1 MKKVHIKDL
10 CELRYGRALKK
21 ENRKGGSVPVYGSN
35 GIVGYHDKPL
45 VNKKTIIIG
54 RKGSIGEV
62 HLAKVPSWPID
73 TTYFVDFKVR
83 DINIEWFYR
92 ILKTLRLNEL
102 NRSAAIPGL
111 NRDDVYRI
119 KIHRPSLDDQIRIAT
134 LLSRIEALI
143 ATRKDNLHLLDE
155 FLKSTFLEMFGDPV
169 RNEKGWETERLGNLA
184 KVERGRFSPR
194 PRNDPKFYNGDFP
207 FIQTGDISRSNG
219 RLHNYSQTLNEF
231 GIKVSKEFKKDTI
244 VIAIVGATIGE
255 TAVLQIDTY
264 APDSVIGIT
273 PTSKAVDSIYLE
285 FLLRFWKPVL
295 KARAPEAA
303 RANININTLK
313 PLGIILPSEDLVA
326 NFVFAAKKVEFLKTL
341 YQQSLSELEN
351 LYGVLSQ
358 KAFKGE
364 LDLSRIPLEKVPEE
378 TVLDAAPETADQF
391 PEPDSYAMSD
401 PAAREKLLRQLFD
414 DFIAERKGQTFSME
428 IFWTQAEQ
436 KVLEHMDDE
445 GPPLGVADYDKAKE
459 WLFELIKS
467 GNIRQLFYE
476 EKNYMGL
483 SIKT

>member
-1 MKKVHIKDL
+1 M
-10 CELRYGRALKK
+10 KK
-21 ENRKGGSVPVYGSN
+21 ENLGDLCDIVIGRTPSRKIAEYWGTGYPWVSISDLKEKYIEHTKEEITQAAIEKVRCRLIPRGTLLFSFKLSIGKMAFAVRDLYTNEAIAALIIKDSKSLLPNYLFFALKVARLLGSNQAAMGKTLNSKSLALIKVPV
-35 GIVGYHDKPL
+35 P
-45 VNKKTIIIG
+45 
-54 RKGSIGEV
+54 
-62 HLAKVPSWPID
+62 
-73 TTYFVDFKVR
+73 
-83 DINIEWFYR
+83 
-92 ILKTLRLNEL
+92 
-102 NRSAAIPGL
+102 
-111 NRDDVYRI
+111 DD
-119 KIHRPSLDDQIRIAT
+119 PDDQIRIAT
-134 LLSRIEALI
+134 LLSRVEALI

-169 RNEKGWETERLGNLA
+169 RNEKDWETERLGNLA

-326 NFVFAAKKVEFLKTL
+326 NFVFAAKKVESLKTL

-445 GPPLGVADYDKAKE
+445 DLPIGVAD
-459 WLFELIKS
+459 WS
-467 GNIRQLFYE
+467 C
-476 EKNYMGL
+476 
-483 SIKT
+483 